1 MAYSGAVLLAPI
13 VATPFVSEEA
23 ARKQSLLSCN
33 TTNVTSQLSNMTS
46 QLSNV
51 TSRDSTMTSRY
62 QFPVLLTD
70 EIDLRIPYWTSVVPC
85 GVAVCLFVTA
95 AVWTRVSEF
104 KTPEM
109 VDRGE
114 SSRVICYFCGFLKN
128 HQTKFYT
135 SLVVLI
141 DR

>member
-33 TTNVTSQLSNMTS
+33 TTNVTSQLSN
-46 QLSNV
+46 V
-51 TSRDSTMTSRY
+51 TSRDSAMTSRY

-95 AVWTRVSEF
+95 AVWTRVSDF

-109 VDRGE
+109 VDRGK
-114 SSRVICYFCGFLKN
+114 S
-128 HQTKFYT
+128 
-135 SLVVLI
+135 
-141 DR
+141 D

>member
-33 TTNVTSQLSNMTS
+33 ITNVASHASA
-46 QLSNV
+46 
-51 TSRDSTMTSRY
+51 MTSRY
-62 QFPVLLTD
+62 QSSILLAD

-85 GVAVCLFVTA
+85 GIAVCLFVVA
-95 AVWTRVSEF
+95 AVWTRVSDF

-109 VDRGE
+109 VDRGK
-114 SSRVICYFCGFLKN
+114 SARL
-128 HQTKFYT
+128 
-135 SLVVLI
+135 
-141 DR
+141 

>member
-33 TTNVTSQLSNMTS
+33 ITNVTSHASA
-46 QLSNV
+46 
-51 TSRDSTMTSRY
+51 MTSRY
-62 QFPVLLTD
+62 QSAVLLAD

-85 GVAVCLFVTA
+85 GIAVCLFVVA
-95 AVWTRVSEF
+95 AVWTRVSDF

-109 VDRGE
+109 VDRGK
-114 SSRVICYFCGFLKN
+114 SARL
-128 HQTKFYT
+128 
-135 SLVVLI
+135 
-141 DR
+141 